1 MTCLTVA
8 LVSVLTAAT
17 TSFAQSTAEKQS
29 NAATRLFV
37 DACITNGG
45 DETKTKTWVRDH
57 HLRPFDPAYLPK
69 VLHGKAGEVWS
80 ASNQIGDFLV
90 VIETP
95 GQCSVWARRADA
107 NLSMQ
112 HFQRIIRGVERPG
125 LTVRLETDRS
135 VSSANSTYHV
145 VAYTIVKDGADHGML
160 QEAVTS
166 DSANAEVQV
175 KLKLAWVKIKKEQP

>member
-1 MTCLTVA
+1 MPSLRESKRFQKYPRTGGLVKRLTCLTVA

-45 DETKTKTWVRDH
+45 DEAKTKTWVRDH

-69 VLHGKAGEVWS
+69 LLHGKAGEVWS

-95 GQCSVWARRADA
+95 GQCSVWARR
-107 NLSMQ
+107 
-112 HFQRIIRGVERPG
+112 
-125 LTVRLETDRS
+125 RS

-175 KLKLAWVKIKKEQP
+175 KLKLAWVKIKKERP